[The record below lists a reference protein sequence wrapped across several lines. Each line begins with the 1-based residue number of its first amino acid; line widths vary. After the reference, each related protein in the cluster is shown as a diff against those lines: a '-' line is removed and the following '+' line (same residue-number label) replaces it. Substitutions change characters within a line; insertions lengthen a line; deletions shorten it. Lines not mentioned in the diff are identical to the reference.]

1 MKKPIISISFLT
13 LKYFLFSL
21 LLGLLVACSA
31 EPPFQPLSAS
41 ATMLAFGDGLTAGNG
56 APQLGSYPAQLSRMI
71 NLSVINGGVSGE
83 ESHEGRDRLANL
95 LDQYRPELL
104 ILCHGGND
112 LLRKRPLAQLEEN
125 LEAMI
130 IMAQQRGIQVLLLGV
145 PSPGIFLSGNKVYE
159 TVADNTGVEL
169 IPDLIADVLSQPALK
184 SDTIHPNEAG
194 YTEIA
199 ETITSELQ
207 KLGAI

>member
-1 MKKPIISISFLT
+1 MKKPIISINFLT

-41 ATMLAFGDGLTAGNG
+41 ATVLAFGDSLTAGNG
-56 APQLGSYPAQLSRMI
+56 APQQGSYPAQLSRMI

>member
-41 ATMLAFGDGLTAGNG
+41 ATVLAFGDSLTAGNG
-56 APQLGSYPAQLSRMI
+56 APQQGSYPAQLSRMI

-145 PSPGIFLSGNKVYE
+145 PSPGIFLSGNKVNE

-199 ETITSELQ
+199 KTITSELQ

>member
-41 ATMLAFGDGLTAGNG
+41 ATVLAFGDSLAAGNG
-56 APQLGSYPAQLSRMI
+56 APQQGSYPAQLSRMI
-71 NLSVINGGVSGE
+71 NLSVINGGVSEE
-83 ESHEGRDRLANL
+83 ESHQGRDRLANL

>member
-41 ATMLAFGDGLTAGNG
+41 ATVLAFGDSLTAGNG
-56 APQLGSYPAQLSRMI
+56 APQQGSYPAQLSRMI
-71 NLSVINGGVSGE
+71 NLSVINGGVSEE

-199 ETITSELQ
+199 ETIASELK

>member
-41 ATMLAFGDGLTAGNG
+41 ATVLAFGDSLTAGNG
-56 APQLGSYPAQLSRMI
+56 APQPGSYPAQLSRMI
-71 NLSVINGGVSGE
+71 NLSIINGGVSGE

-95 LDQYRPELL
+95 LDQYLPELL
-104 ILCHGGND
+104 ILCQGGND

-145 PSPGIFLSGNKVYE
+145 PSPGIFLSGNKVFE

>member
-41 ATMLAFGDGLTAGNG
+41 ATVLAFGDSLAAGNG
-56 APQLGSYPAQLSRMI
+56 APQQGSYPAQLSRMI

-145 PSPGIFLSGNKVYE
+145 PSPGIFLSGNMVYE

>member
-41 ATMLAFGDGLTAGNG
+41 ATVLAFGDSLTAGNG
-56 APQLGSYPAQLSRMI
+56 APQQGSYPAQLSRMI
-71 NLSVINGGVSGE
+71 NLSVINGGVSEE
-83 ESHEGRDRLANL
+83 ESHQGRDRLANL

-199 ETITSELQ
+199 ETIASELQ

>member
-41 ATMLAFGDGLTAGNG
+41 ATVLAFGDSLTAGNG
-56 APQLGSYPAQLSRMI
+56 APQQGSYPAQLSRMI

-207 KLGAI
+207 KLGDI

>member
-41 ATMLAFGDGLTAGNG
+41 ATVLAFGDSLTAGNG
-56 APQLGSYPAQLSRMI
+56 APQQGSYPAQLSRMI
-71 NLSVINGGVSGE
+71 NLSVINGGVSEE
-83 ESHEGRDRLANL
+83 ESHQGRDRLANL

-169 IPDLIADVLSQPALK
+169 ITDLIADVLSQPALK

>member
-41 ATMLAFGDGLTAGNG
+41 ATVLAFGDSLTAGNG
-56 APQLGSYPAQLSRMI
+56 APQQGSYPAQFSRMI

>member
-41 ATMLAFGDGLTAGNG
+41 ATVLAFGDSLTAGNG
-56 APQLGSYPAQLSRMI
+56 APQQGSYPAQLSRMI

-169 IPDLIADVLSQPALK
+169 ITDLIADVLSQPALK

>member
-1 MKKPIISISFLT
+1 MKKPIISFSFLT

-41 ATMLAFGDGLTAGNG
+41 ATVLAFGDSLTAGNG
-56 APQLGSYPAQLSRMI
+56 APQQESYPAQFSRMI

>member
-1 MKKPIISISFLT
+1 MKKPIISISFLPLT
-13 LKYFLFSL
+13 YFLFSQ

-31 EPPFQPLSAS
+31 EPPLQPLSAS
-41 ATMLAFGDGLTAGNG
+41 AAVLAFGDSLTAGNG
-56 APQLGSYPAQLSRMI
+56 APQQGSYPAQLSRLI

-130 IMAQQRGIQVLLLGV
+130 IMAQQRGIQVLLLVV

-199 ETITSELQ
+199 ETIASELQ

>member
-41 ATMLAFGDGLTAGNG
+41 ATVLAFGDSLTAGNG
-56 APQLGSYPAQLSRMI
+56 APQQGSYPAQLSRMI
-71 NLSVINGGVSGE
+71 NLSVINGGVSEE
-83 ESHEGRDRLANL
+83 ESHQGRDRLANL

>member
-41 ATMLAFGDGLTAGNG
+41 ATVLAFGDSLAAGNG
-56 APQLGSYPAQLSRMI
+56 APQQGSYPAQLSRMI

>member
-41 ATMLAFGDGLTAGNG
+41 ATVLAFGDSLTAGNG
-56 APQLGSYPAQLSRMI
+56 APQQGSYPAQLSRMI
-71 NLSVINGGVSGE
+71 NLSVINGGVSEE

-169 IPDLIADVLSQPALK
+169 ITDLIADVLSQPALK

>member
-41 ATMLAFGDGLTAGNG
+41 ATVLAFGDSLTAGNG
-56 APQLGSYPAQLSRMI
+56 APQQGSYPAQLSRMI

-169 IPDLIADVLSQPALK
+169 IPDLIADVLSQPALE

>member
-41 ATMLAFGDGLTAGNG
+41 ATVLAFGDSLTAGNG
-56 APQLGSYPAQLSRMI
+56 APQQGSYPAQLSRMI
-71 NLSVINGGVSGE
+71 NLSVINGGVSEE
-83 ESHEGRDRLANL
+83 ESHQGRDRLANL

-112 LLRKRPLAQLEEN
+112 LLGKRPLAQLEEN

-169 IPDLIADVLSQPALK
+169 ITDLIADVLSQPALK

>member
-41 ATMLAFGDGLTAGNG
+41 ATVLAFGDSLTAGNG
-56 APQLGSYPAQLSRMI
+56 APQQGSYPAQFSRMI
-71 NLSVINGGVSGE
+71 NLSVINGGVSEE
-83 ESHEGRDRLANL
+83 ESHQGRDRLANL

>member
-41 ATMLAFGDGLTAGNG
+41 ATVLAFGDSLTAGNG
-56 APQLGSYPAQLSRMI
+56 APQQGSYPAQLSRMI

-95 LDQYRPELL
+95 LDQYLPELL
-104 ILCHGGND
+104 ILCQGGND

-130 IMAQQRGIQVLLLGV
+130 IMAQQRGIQVLL
-145 PSPGIFLSGNKVYE
+145 
-159 TVADNTGVEL
+159 
-169 IPDLIADVLSQPALK
+169 
-184 SDTIHPNEAG
+184 
-194 YTEIA
+194 
-199 ETITSELQ
+199 
-207 KLGAI
+207 

>member
-41 ATMLAFGDGLTAGNG
+41 ATVLAFGDSLTAGNG
-56 APQLGSYPAQLSRMI
+56 APQQGSYPAQLSRMI
-71 NLSVINGGVSGE
+71 NLSVINGGVSKE

>member
-41 ATMLAFGDGLTAGNG
+41 ATVLAFGDSLTAGNG
-56 APQLGSYPAQLSRMI
+56 APQQGSYPAQLSRMI
-71 NLSVINGGVSGE
+71 NLSVINGGVSEE

>member
-41 ATMLAFGDGLTAGNG
+41 ATVLAFGDSLTAGNG
-56 APQLGSYPAQLSRMI
+56 APQQGSYPAQLSRMI
-71 NLSVINGGVSGE
+71 NLSVINGGVSEE

-145 PSPGIFLSGNKVYE
+145 PSPGIFLSGNKIYE